1 VSKPC
6 TPVVHIKIAGKW
18 MFIPLK
24 MVCIGIDPYPN
35 VVKTPCYPHHWYSH
49 GMTPEMFQGLGT
61 VWNIEV
67 STAVSKRLHKKQK
80 IMY

>member
-1 VSKPC
+1 
-6 TPVVHIKIAGKW
+6 

-35 VVKTPCYPHHWYSH
+35 AVKTPCYPHHWYKNMV

-61 VWNIEV
+61 EVRNIEV
-67 STAVSKRLHKKQK
+67 STAVLKRLHKK
-80 IMY
+80 